1 MDPSTDQ
8 PSGMRHIQALDGLRG
23 LAIVLVMWSHFVIVG
38 GLVDDSNA
46 FFRLLRGGFV
56 GVDLFF
62 VLSGFLI
69 TGILLDAP
77 RTERYFRVFYLRRA
91 VRIFPLYYAILIGV
105 FLTRP
110 AGPDSPAWYWLFASN
125 LGATLKGNW
134 LASPEGVSLSHFWSL
149 AVEEQFYL
157 VWPLVVRFVRRKW
170 LERICMVLFVLAPV
184 THFFMDSQG
193 NSVGAYVFTGSRLN
207 TLATG
212 ALLAVIFRD
221 QVRWQK
227 WMRHASTVGWGAGA
241 ICLFGLIFPAYTYIT
256 LAPFAPLLWGS
267 LLMHVV
273 QPLSRINQAFSG
285 RVLVTFGKYSYGLY
299 LLHYLFDPWLKGV
312 LYPKWVV
319 GIAGEG
325 LASVVLFILVATLL
339 TFSAA
344 LLSWNLLE
352 KPFLSLKRHFRY

>member
-1 MDPSTDQ
+1 MDPSSDQ
-8 PSGMRHIQALDGLRG
+8 PTGLRHTPALDGLRG
-23 LAIVLVMWSHFVIVG
+23 LAIVLVMWSHFVTVG

-46 FFRLLRGGFV
+46 GFRLLRGGFV

-77 RTERYFRVFYLRRA
+77 KTTGSYFRVFYLRRA

-125 LGATLKGNW
+125 LGATLKSDW
-134 LASPEGVSLSHFWSL
+134 LVSPKGVSLSHFWSL

-157 VWPLVVRFVRRKW
+157 VWPLLVRFLNRRS
-170 LERICMVLFVLAPV
+170 LEKTCMGLLVIAPV
-184 THFFMDSQG
+184 IHFTLHFSG
-193 NSVGAYVFTGSRLN
+193 NPVGAYLFTGTRLN
-207 TLATG
+207 TLAAG
-212 ALLAVIFRD
+212 ALLAIVFRD
-221 QVRWQK
+221 RERWRIWMSWAPQVGL
-227 WMRHASTVGWGAGA
+227 AAAA
-241 ICLFGLIFPAYTYIT
+241 ISVLGLIFPVQIS
-256 LAPFAPLLWGS
+256 LVPFAPLLWGA
-267 LLMHVV
+267 LLMLVM
-273 QPLSRINQAFSG
+273 QPLSRISQVFSG
-285 RVLVTFGKYSYGLY
+285 RILVAFGKYSYGLY
-299 LLHYLFDPWLKGV
+299 LLHYLFDPWLKDV
-312 LYPKWVV
+312 LYPKWIV
-319 GIAGEG
+319 GIAGNG
-325 LASVVLFILVATLL
+325 GASVALFMIVATIL

>member
-1 MDPSTDQ
+1 MDPSSDQ
-8 PSGMRHIQALDGLRG
+8 HAGLRHTPALDGLRG
-23 LAIVLVMWSHFVIVG
+23 LAILLVMWSHFVTVG

-46 FFRLLRGGFV
+46 GFRLLRGGFV

-77 RTERYFRVFYLRRA
+77 KTTGRYFRVFYLRRA
-91 VRIFPLYYAILIGV
+91 VRIFPLYCAILIGV

-125 LGATLKGNW
+125 LGATFKGDW

-157 VWPLVVRFVRRKW
+157 VWPLVVRFACRKW
-170 LERICMVLFVLAPV
+170 LERICLSLLVLAPV
-184 THFFMDSQG
+184 IHFAFHFSG
-193 NSVGAYVFTGSRLN
+193 NPVAAYQFTGTRLN
-207 TLATG
+207 TLAAG
-212 ALLAVIFRD
+212 ALLAIVFRD
-221 QVRWQK
+221 PQRWQI
-227 WMRHASTVGWGAGA
+227 WMKQAPKVGWIAGT
-241 ICLFGLIFPAYTYIT
+241 ISLLGLIFP
-256 LAPFAPLLWGS
+256 LQVSLVPFAPLLWGA
-267 LLMHVV
+267 LLMCVM
-273 QPLSRINQAFSG
+273 QPLSRINRTFSG

-299 LLHYLFDPWLKGV
+299 LLHYLFDPWLKEV
-312 LYPKWVV
+312 LYPKWIV
-319 GIAGEG
+319 G
-325 LASVVLFILVATLL
+325 LAGNGAASVALFMLMATVL